1 MLKKIY
7 NLAFLLALVAGL
19 TACGGNKPA
28 TEEPT
33 EPATEE
39 PTTPVTEEPA
49 TPAAEELVA
58 ETEIML
64 AATGDDMSAISF
76 EPKEFTLTP
85 YTAVK
90 VNFVNQSSAAGMNHN
105 AVFIPFDQAVADEI
119 RAAGLT
125 AGGPAF
131 SPSDSRIMAQTKMLN
146 PGETD
151 AITFETPGPG
161 KYYVICTYPGHKA
174 MVAVM
179 TIAE

>member
-7 NLAFLLALVAGL
+7 NLAFVLALVAGL

-28 TEEPT
+28 
-33 EPATEE
+33 AEE
-39 PTTPVTEEPA
+39 PTTPVAEEPIAEEPA
-49 TPAAEELVA
+49 TPANEELVA
-58 ETEIML
+58 ETEIMI

-90 VNFVNQSSAAGMNHN
+90 LNFVNQSTAAGMNHN
-105 AVFIPFDQAVADEI
+105 AVFIPFDEAVADEI
-119 RAAGLT
+119 RAAGLN
-125 AGGPAF
+125 AGGPGF
-131 SPSDSRIMAQTKMLN
+131 SPVDSRILAQTKMLN